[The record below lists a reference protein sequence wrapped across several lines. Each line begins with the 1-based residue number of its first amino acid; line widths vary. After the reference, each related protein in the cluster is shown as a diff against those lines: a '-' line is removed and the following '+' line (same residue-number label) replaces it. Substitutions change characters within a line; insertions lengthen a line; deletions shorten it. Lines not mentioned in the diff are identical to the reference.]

1 MDKET
6 TPKVA
11 ATPAASPAPRVVDT
25 YSYRGWMNSD
35 MFWKRALGV
44 YGYYIVGALM
54 IVIPLLV
61 VVLGGTMLLGALFFG
76 AMHGQENDFRVGQK
90 GYEQTIPAAP
100 NGKINIDVVCN
111 DALEFMDSINDAT
124 SATKYVQ
131 DCKDGKHPEAVERY
145 IKSMNL
151 PDDAAI

>member
-6 TPKVA
+6 TPRVA
-11 ATPAASPAPRVVDT
+11 ATPVASPAPKPVDT
-25 YSYRGWMNSD
+25 YSYKGWMNSD

-61 VVLGGTMLLGALFFG
+61 VMLGGTILFGALFFG
-76 AMHGQENDFRVGQK
+76 APMHGQQNDFPMGQK
-90 GYEQTIPAAP
+90 GYEQTAP
-100 NGKINIDVVCN
+100 NAKINIDMVCN
-111 DALEFMDSINDAT
+111 DALEYMDSIKDAT
-124 SATKYVQ
+124 SAAKYVQ

-145 IKSMNL
+145 IKSINL